1 MIYNL
6 TSFFAGFL
14 LSSILN
20 TTIAEFQ
27 EWAIVGTAFIIAS
40 IEVTSK
46 AFYSLAPKFSKT
58 SYGRFIVLVN
68 YIKIGL
74 IYGLIVDS
82 FKLGS

>member
-1 MIYNL
+1 M

-27 EWAIVGTAFIIAS
+27 EWAIVGTAFTIAS

-46 AFYSLAPKFSKT
+46 VFYSITPKFSNT
-58 SYGRFIVLVN
+58 PYNRFILLVN